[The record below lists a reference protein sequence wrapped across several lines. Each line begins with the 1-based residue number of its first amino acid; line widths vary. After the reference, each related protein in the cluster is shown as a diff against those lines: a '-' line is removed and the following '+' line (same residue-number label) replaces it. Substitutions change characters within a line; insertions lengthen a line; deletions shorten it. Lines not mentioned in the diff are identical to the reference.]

1 MSKESYITDYIL
13 NYDLD
18 IERMIMDFK
27 NYVIHI
33 IENNSKGSFSYEDKE
48 EIISDVFL
56 SVWHNKKKIDNTKPL
71 KNYIA
76 GITKNLIRV
85 KFKKMNKFGTEIF
98 LENEEQVD
106 LKDIDMI
113 YERDEINQVIAEELN
128 NMKKQEYQIFCKYYY
143 LSKSVKEIA
152 KEMNLSENNVK
163 VKLHR
168 VRKKLKTRL
177 IKRGIVIKILPIVL
191 VLFTVTGIVF
201 AKEIVQFVKHLFINA
216 SDGVETAIK
225 NGYTQEVDM
234 EYVKD
239 NNIEIKVDSV
249 LMDDFNLNIIFNINL
264 QETYN
269 VSRIEFKNIVITDE
283 DENIILAE
291 FEDKNKLKQFCK
303 DKGIENTLNN
313 IGCGNY
319 IGNTTI
325 YDTQET
331 NYKCSYTVKSDKFPK
346 SKKLNI
352 SFDEIT
358 LLSTKKEII
367 KKLIGNW
374 NINIELDKKMYDRK
388 TLIYTLDY
396 CNDSN
401 LKMLSAEISETGM
414 KIECNTIWGEP
425 IYSNEDSDEEKEK
438 KKREFYD
445 RLPSINDL
453 LIQNE
458 YVLNE
463 NGKTFYPAQSSD
475 GDGGY
480 GQLLDGTL
488 VYWQTFNLTTSDATD
503 NLTIVLSKGGSW
515 KKEERRRNN
524 YKTIKK
530 VVKIFGE

>member
-18 IERMIMDFK
+18 IERMIIDYK

-56 SVWHNKKKIDNTKPL
+56 SVWHNKKKIDATKPL

-85 KFKKMNKFGTEIF
+85 KFKNINKLTTEIS
-98 LENEEQVD
+98 LEKEDAID
-106 LKDIDMI
+106 LKDINMV
-113 YERDEINQVIAEELN
+113 YEQDEINQVIAEELN
-128 NMKKQEYQIFCKYYY
+128 NMKKDEYQIFCKYYY
-143 LSKSVKEIA
+143 FSKSIKEIA
-152 KEMNLSENNVK
+152 RDMKLSENNVK

-177 IKRGIVIKILPIVL
+177 IKRGIVIKVLSIVL

-216 SDGVETAIK
+216 SDGVETAIE
-225 NGYTQEVDM
+225 NGYMQEVDM

-239 NNIEIKVDSV
+239 NNTEIKVDSV
-249 LMDDFNLNIIFNINL
+249 LMDDFNLNIIFNIDL
-264 QETYN
+264 QEIHN
-269 VSRIEFKNIVITDE
+269 VSRIKFNNIVITDE
-283 DENIILAE
+283 NENIILAE

-325 YDTQET
+325 YDTNET
-331 NYKCSYTVKSDKFPK
+331 TYKCSYTVKSDKFPK
-346 SKKLNI
+346 SRRLNI
-352 SFDEIT
+352 SLDEIT
-358 LLSTKKEII
+358 LLNGNREII
-367 KKLIGNW
+367 KRLTGNW
-374 NINIELDKKMYDRK
+374 NLNIELDEKMYNRK
-388 TLIYTLDY
+388 TLVYTLDY

-401 LKMLSAEISETGM
+401 LKLISAEVSETGM
-414 KIECNTIWGEP
+414 KIECNTIWGP
-425 IYSNEDSDEEKEK
+425 PVFSDNDSDEEKERK
-438 KKREFYD
+438 KCEFYD
-445 RLPSINDL
+445 NLSYIYDPLMQNQYALND
-453 LIQNE
+453 
-458 YVLNE
+458 
-463 NGKTFYPAQSSD
+463 NGKTFYPAESSD

-488 VYWQTFNLTTSDATD
+488 IYWQTFNLTASDATD
-503 NLTIVLSKGGSW
+503 NLTIVISKGGAW
-515 KKEERRRNN
+515 KKEER
-524 YKTIKK
+524 
-530 VVKIFGE
+530 